1 MNINTILK
9 PHPHCPI
16 PHGHPCYRGYVPAAQ
31 TDIRKTWANCALN
44 MRGFAARYQDDYEL
58 TDALDY
64 LERLAAYKP

>member
-1 MNINTILK
+1 MNIHEIPK

-16 PHGHPCYRGYVPAAQ
+16 PHGHPCYRGYVPATQ
-31 TDIRKTWANCALN
+31 TDIRKTWE
-44 MRGFAARYQDDYEL
+44 RSAARIQDDYEL

>member
-1 MNINTILK
+1 MNINTIPK

-31 TDIRKTWANCALN
+31 TDIRRTWE
-44 MRGFAARYQDDYEL
+44 RSAARYQDDYEL